1 MKFLAFVL
9 ILVGVGYAWFMFYE
23 PTPSSGTM
31 QGTMH
36 QFQQAL
42 MNHDAAAM
50 RALCTETATDDCDA
64 IVERLRNAEDRFH
77 TSLSS
82 VGSIGFDYTR
92 QRSRVEGLV
101 MGMDDDGEELINLT
115 VAVEQQGEGG
125 DWKIVVI
132 R

>member
-1 MKFLAFVL
+1 
-9 ILVGVGYAWFMFYE
+9 MFYE

-31 QGTMH
+31 QGTMQ

-42 MNHDAAAM
+42 MDHNAAAM
-50 RALCTETATDDCDA
+50 RALCTETAAGDCDS
-64 IVERLRNAEDRFH
+64 IIERLQRTEDRLG
-77 TSLSS
+77 TRLSA

>member
-1 MKFLAFVL
+1 MKFLAFIL
-9 ILVGVGYAWFMFYE
+9 ILLGAAYAWFSFYE
-23 PTPSSGTM
+23 PTPSAGTM
-31 QGTMH
+31 QGTMQ

-42 MNHDAAAM
+42 MDQNVTAM
-50 RALCTETATDDCDA
+50 RALCTEAAASDCDA
-64 IVERLRNAEDRFH
+64 IFERLQRAEDRYH
-77 TSLSS
+77 TRLSA

-92 QRSRVEGLV
+92 QRNRVEGLV
-101 MGMDDDGEELINLT
+101 MGMDDDGEELVNLT